1 MLRSIKANHKG
12 ETASHLPVLAGN
24 LNIVEC
30 FVEKGANID
39 IPNND
44 GYTASHLPVFKGNLE
59 MVKCLVG
66 KKNVDINKANHE
78 DNTALY
84 LAVLKFLD

>member
-1 MLRSIKANHKG
+1 M
-12 ETASHLPVLAGN
+12 
-24 LNIVEC
+24 VEC

-39 IPNND
+39 ILNND
-44 GYTASHLPVFKGNLE
+44 GYTASHLAVFKGNLE

-66 KKNVDINKANHE
+66 KKNVDIKKTNHK